1 MDKGKK
7 VVQLTIIGFLVIA
20 IVVIS
25 VLVAKQN
32 KVIDDLKSEKSNI
45 EQVKEKSFTK
55 NITQDEVSDYKGKTE
70 KKLDLFLKHKYG
82 DDSPDDEGSAYN
94 AIRALF
100 TVPSHKIVLTN
111 KSPEKDFIKYYKPFE
126 YKINNFS
133 AERQDDDVKVMFNI
147 ETEYD
152 GKTIN
157 ENNDLMSLTFDEN
170 DNLKGGSLY
179 AK

>member
-1 MDKGKK
+1 MEKGKK
-7 VVQLTIIGFLVIA
+7 IIQFAIIGIIIIG

-25 VLVAKQN
+25 VLITKQN
-32 KVIDDLKSEKSNI
+32 KVIDDLKSEKANI
-45 EQVKEKSFTK
+45 EQVKEKSFKEKINQEEVKEYENKTK
-55 NITQDEVSDYKGKTE
+55 
-70 KKLDLFLKHKYG
+70 KKLDLFLEHKYD

-126 YKINNFS
+126 YEISNFS
-133 AERQDDDVKVMFNI
+133 AVKDDGDIKVIFNI
-147 ETEYD
+147 ETKYD
-152 GKTIN
+152 GKVIN
-157 ENNDLMSLTFDEN
+157 ENNDLMSLTFDED